1 MPVEIRELVIK
12 TEVYKNGDNIARNKR
27 DIAQLSEQEM
37 INLKLEIYKECK
49 RLIKESTRRD
59 KYKR

>member
-49 RLIKESTRRD
+49 RLIKKSTRRD